1 MNKLKEYLEK
11 NNKILSNTF
20 ITVWMF
26 FMLKLW
32 LMWFS
37 ISAWSSWWFL
47 ALPSLWSFEYTWMSA
62 WYISSIFIIL
72 SVFLIYKIRLIKNDS
87 IRLKIALFI
96 LILWLLSKQ
105 IFFIFA
111 PDFKFY
117 MTPVTKQYKDK
128 EWNVTD
134 VDKYLEL
141 VWKYCDYKVSG
152 RLEYR
157 KSRADMCSE
166 NDKYQTF
173 FKTADEYIKVLE
185 YAKNNDDRS
194 LYQRT
199 YWWVN
204 KFWVE
209 KILEKYDDVT
219 FQAYVINNWDIS
231 ESKEIIYRQN
241 IKNIKNIKIL
251 ELLNFYDNSVN
262 ENIKLMKS
270 DSNHDIRAYWENYR
284 KEFTN
289 KIKQI
294 PEVNYKIF

>member
-1 MNKLKEYLEK
+1 MNKLKEYLQK
-11 NNKILSNTF
+11 NNKILINIL

-37 ISAWSSWWFL
+37 IKAWSSWWFL

-62 WYISSIFIIL
+62 WYISLLFIIL
-72 SVFLIYKIRLIKNDS
+72 SIFLIYKIRYIKNGS
-87 IRLKIALFI
+87 TKLKIALFI

-141 VWKYCDYKVSG
+141 VGKYCDYKVAG
-152 RLEYR
+152 ILEYR
-157 KSRADMCSE
+157 KSRGDMCSE

-185 YAKNNDDRS
+185 YAKNNDDRT

-209 KILEKYDDVT
+209 KILGKYDDVT
-219 FQAYVINNWDIS
+219 FQAYVIDKIGDLEKLKS
-231 ESKEIIYRQN
+231 FIAY
-241 IKNIKNIKIL
+241 IKNPKLIEILNNNIGSIEYYNNNKDKFTQN
-251 ELLNFYDNSVN
+251 EWYDYWD
-262 ENIKLMKS
+262 KL
-270 DSNHDIRAYWENYR
+270 SND
-284 KEFTN
+284 FTSW
-289 KIKQI
+289 IKQI